1 MREAKVK
8 EVCRSCSA
16 PGFQIFPRI
25 YQKIICL
32 RSASFSCQKHSE
44 SHQRTP
50 LENFDYIIVGAG
62 SAGCVLAERLSVS
75 GRFKVLVLE
84 AGGRGW
90 SPWIALPL
98 GYGKTFFDPKLNWKY
113 ETEPEE
119 ALAGRAGY
127 WPRGKVVGGSGAINA
142 LVYARGLPR
151 DFDDWEAAGANGWN
165 WDTVRRTYETMETRL
180 GKNGERKGSGP
191 LHVQD
196 VSDQIHPVNRFFFAA
211 AEELGLPRTESING
225 PDNEGA
231 TAYQINTSGGMR
243 MHSSRA
249 FLKPA
254 LKRANVTLMTG
265 VQAERI
271 IFEGTRAVAIQV
283 MYEGKTQTLR
293 AGREIILS
301 TGSVTSPRLL
311 QLSGIGPVELL
322 KSHGITPLMDAPHV
336 GGNLQDHLGI
346 SYNFRATKPTL
357 NNVLQPLT
365 GKLRVALQYVL
376 ARRGPLALSV
386 NQCGGYFRSSQD
398 KAQPDQQL
406 YFNPVTYTT
415 TPNGKRTVVQPD
427 PFPGFIIGFQPTR
440 PTSRGRIDISSS
452 DPFAAPRICP
462 NSLATAE
469 DQEQVVAG
477 GRLCQRLIS
486 TTALNELVAS
496 TMDPDV
502 RGMNDDEI
510 LADFRA
516 RCGTV
521 FHPVGTCR
529 MGQTAQDSVVSPRL
543 QVHGI
548 QGLRVVDASVF
559 PNLTSGNT
567 NAPTMMLAHRAA
579 DLILEDA

>member
-1 MREAKVK
+1 M
-8 EVCRSCSA
+8 
-16 PGFQIFPRI
+16 
-25 YQKIICL
+25 
-32 RSASFSCQKHSE
+32 
-44 SHQRTP
+44 
-50 LENFDYIIVGAG
+50 ENFDYIIVGAG

-75 GRFKVLVLE
+75 GRHKVLVLE

-98 GYGKTFFDPKLNWKY
+98 GYGKTFFDPKVNWKY
-113 ETEPEE
+113 MTEPED
-119 ALAGRAGY
+119 ALAGRIGY

-142 LVYARGLPR
+142 LVYARGLPQ
-151 DFDDWEAAGANGWN
+151 DFDDWAAAGAAGWD
-165 WDTVRRTYETMETRL
+165 WEMVRRTYEAMETRL
-180 GKNGERKGSGP
+180 GINGERQGSGP

-196 VSDQIHPVNRFFFAA
+196 VSDQIHPVNRHFFTA
-211 AEELGLPRTESING
+211 AEELGLPCTENING
-225 PDNEGA
+225 RDSEGA
-231 TAYQINTSGGMR
+231 AAYRINTSGGRR
-243 MHSSRA
+243 MHSARA

-271 IFEGTRAVAIQV
+271 IFEGTRAVAVQV
-283 MYEGKTQTLR
+283 VREGKTQTLR
-293 AGREIILS
+293 TGREIILS
-301 TGSVTSPRLL
+301 AGAVTSPRLL
-311 QLSGIGPVELL
+311 QLSGIGPAELL
-322 KSHGITPLMDAPHV
+322 KSHGIAPLLDAPHV

-346 SYNFRATKPTL
+346 NYYFHATEPTL
-357 NNVLQPLT
+357 NNVLRPFT

-386 NQCGGYFRSSQD
+386 NQCGGYFRSSPDQ
-398 KAQPDQQL
+398 AQPDQQL

-440 PTSRGRIDISSS
+440 PTSRGRIDISAA
-452 DPFAAPRICP
+452 DPAATPRIRP
-462 NSLATAE
+462 NSLATDE
-469 DQEQVVAG
+469 DRAQVVAG
-477 GRLCQRLIS
+477 GHLCQRLMS
-486 TTALNELVAS
+486 TAALDRLVDSA
-496 TMDPDV
+496 MDPDL
-502 RGMNDDEI
+502 RRMDDDQI
-510 LADFRA
+510 LADFRE

-529 MGQTAQDSVVSPRL
+529 MGRDAQHSVVSPRL
-543 QVHGI
+543 KVHGL
-548 QGLRVVDASVF
+548 QGLRVADASVF